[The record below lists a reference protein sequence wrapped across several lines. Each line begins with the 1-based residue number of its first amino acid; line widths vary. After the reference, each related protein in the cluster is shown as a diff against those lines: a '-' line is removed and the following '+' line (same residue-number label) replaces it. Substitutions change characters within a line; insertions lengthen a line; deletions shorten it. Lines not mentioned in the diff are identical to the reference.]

1 MKIEIDNETAVH
13 YAAKLVGIVF
23 FIGVLIFTVPKITN
37 KTVDVVSRMMQPQ
50 IAVINTNALLTEK
63 GDSIKQRLIDA
74 KTEDERAVI
83 MHEMTVFGE
92 QLNQWLD
99 QRVPEICGKHCVV
112 LDERMVIR
120 GARMD
125 LTQAFR
131 DEQLDKKGKKNINE
145 IIEESK
151 LDWASRASREKGT
164 N

>member
-131 DEQLDKKGKKNINE
+131 DDQKSRYEINQFNDALQAE
-145 IIEESK
+145 RTLK
-151 LDWASRASREKGT
+151 KGT

>member
-1 MKIEIDNETAVH
+1 MKIEIDPIKSATYLSAILMV
-13 YAAKLVGIVF
+13 AGIALFV
-23 FIGVLIFTVPKITN
+23 VPRVIDKVADGI
-37 KTVDVVSRMMQPQ
+37 SSMMQPQ

>member
-37 KTVDVVSRMMQPQ
+37 KTVDVVSSMMQPQ

-92 QLNQWLD
+92 QLNLWLV

-131 DEQLDKKGKKNINE
+131 DDQKSRYEINQFNDALQAERTLKNGA
-145 IIEESK
+145 K
-151 LDWASRASREKGT
+151 
-164 N
+164 